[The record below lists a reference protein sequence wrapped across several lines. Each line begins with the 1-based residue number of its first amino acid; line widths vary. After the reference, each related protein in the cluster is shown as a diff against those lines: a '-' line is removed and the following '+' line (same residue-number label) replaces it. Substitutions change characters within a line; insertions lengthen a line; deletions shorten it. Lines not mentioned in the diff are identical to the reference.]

1 MKKGSGN
8 LQEKRKRERLKN
20 SVIRAR
26 EALIC
31 LLGPV
36 IHEHK

>member
-1 MKKGSGN
+1 MK
-8 LQEKRKRERLKN
+8 QWEKEERKKEGERLKN

-31 LLGPV
+31 IIGPV
-36 IHEHK
+36 SHEHK

>member
-1 MKKGSGN
+1 MKNGSEN

-26 EALIC
+26 ETLIR
-31 LLGPV
+31 LLRLV
-36 IHEHK
+36 SRVCK